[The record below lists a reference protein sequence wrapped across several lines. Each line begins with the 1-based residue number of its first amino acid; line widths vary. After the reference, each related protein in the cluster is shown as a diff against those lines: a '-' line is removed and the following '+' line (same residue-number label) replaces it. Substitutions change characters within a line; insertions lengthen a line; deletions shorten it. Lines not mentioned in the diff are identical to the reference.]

1 VTCVHVGVLPPTH
14 NWANKICKIVRPKR
28 GLALF
33 TVITRF
39 GETPDSKHR
48 VLFENFA

>member
-14 NWANKICKIVRPKR
+14 NWAKKICKIVRPKR

-33 TVITRF
+33 IHMS
-39 GETPDSKHR
+39 GEN
-48 VLFENFA
+48 LYFEQGQYYTAES